1 MRTNYYQLYV
11 DSVMELAETIVIK
24 SEYSA
29 LQLNVY
35 CTRLYG
41 EGSFDSNNPQT
52 WKYYL
57 NISGEYHPNDTVIT
71 YRDWETDRKSVV

>member
-29 LQLNVY
+29 RLLNDY
-35 CTRLYG
+35 CTRQYG
-41 EGSFDSNNPQT
+41 EGSFDSNDPET
-52 WKYYL
+52 WKYFL
-57 NISGEYHPNDTVIT
+57 NISGEYFCVPVAPE
-71 YRDWETDRKSVV
+71 RV